1 MAETGM
7 KIHILVD
14 FIEGPWGG
22 GNQFLKALR
31 EYLRK
36 AWVYSESPEDAD
48 VILFNSYPFGYEY
61 LFDAAIKLKMS
72 GKLFIYR
79 VDGPVY
85 YVRGK
90 DRPIDKSIYLFNNLI
105 ADGTIFQSRW
115 SRDKNYELGIKRS
128 PYETIIMN
136 APDPSIFNREGK
148 RKRDKKV
155 RLIAT
160 SWSENVRRGFDI
172 YRYLDDHLDF
182 SRYEMTFVGNS
193 PVEFKNIK
201 WIKPVPSQELAG
213 ILREHDIYIAASRND
228 PCSNA
233 LIEALHCG
241 LLAVA
246 RNDGGHPEI
255 IGKAGVLFEDE
266 VGAIEAIERVARNYA
281 DYQVQMNLPSI
292 AESGKKYYD
301 FAQSIYQDCSNGGY
315 HPRHLN
321 FLNIM
326 RFRINAAYWK
336 NQNKIRDTITGL
348 KNKSTEVLS

>member
-1 MAETGM
+1 V
-7 KIHILVD
+7 KICILYN

-31 EYLRK
+31 DFYKEKGY
-36 AWVYSESPEDAD
+36 YSESPKEAQC
-48 VILFNSYPFGYEY
+48 IIFNSHQCLDEVFSAKNKYPE
-61 LFDAAIKLKMS
+61 
-72 GKLFIYR
+72 KLFIHR
-79 VDGPVY
+79 VDGPIY

-90 DRPIDKSIYLFNNLI
+90 DRPVDKSIYLSNNLI
-105 ADGTIFQSRW
+105 ADGTVFQSKW

-136 APDPSIFNREGK
+136 APEPSIFNREGK
-148 RKRDKKV
+148 RKPDKKL

-160 SWSENVRRGFDI
+160 SWSGNVRRGFDI

-213 ILREHDIYIAASRND
+213 ILREHDIYITASRND

-255 IGKAGVLFEDE
+255 IGKAGALFEDE
-266 VGAIEAIERVARNYA
+266 EGAIDAIDKVAQNYMY
-281 DYQVQMNLPSI
+281 YQTQIKLPTI
-292 AESGKKYYD
+292 DEIGQRYYD
-301 FAQSIYQDCSNGGY
+301 FALSIYQDYSNGDY

-321 FLNIM
+321 LLNLM

-336 NQNKIRDTITGL
+336 NQTKLRDTITGL